1 MLFTSKN
8 FVFSNFTPENGGG
21 GARGMG
27 GGGEG
32 YGGHFKGRTPPSVYG
47 PGYKNS
53 ESSAEMFKIQNAFS
67 GTTLTD
73 SIFQAPA

>member
-8 FVFSNFTPENGGG
+8 FVFQFYSRKRWWGRAGYGGG
-21 GARGMG
+21 
-27 GGGEG
+27 G

>member
-8 FVFSNFTPENGGG
+8 FVFSNFAPEGGG
-21 GARGMG
+21 GG
-27 GGGEG
+27 GGGG
-32 YGGHFKGRTPPSVYG
+32 GPPPGGHFMGRTPPSVYG

-53 ESSAEMFKIQNAFS
+53 EMFKIQNAFS
-67 GTTLTD
+67 GTTLAD